1 MAQVN
6 RLKLTN
12 AIKERFTPNDL
23 QGPSAINSVVK
34 TTSSTEAMV
43 DVRFKMSKLSNAIKN
58 RFKHQVVEKARNA
71 KVAMLHAHRIDKRQR
86 KQKLEV
92 HI

>member
-23 QGPSAINSVVK
+23 QGPSAINSGIK

-43 DVRFKMSKLSNAIKN
+43 DVRFKMSKLSNAIKD
-58 RFKHQVVEKARNA
+58 RFKNQETEKVGYA
-71 KVAMLHAHRIDKRQR
+71 KVR
-86 KQKLEV
+86 
-92 HI
+92 